1 MTAVALALGA
11 SLLWGVGD
19 FLGGLGSR
27 RIAALTVLAV
37 SELAGWIAVLIVVVA
52 AGPETPPPQAF
63 GAAALAGIGGVVG
76 LGGLYRGMAVGA
88 MGVVAP
94 ISSAAAVIPVV
105 VGLLRGERPGTLQLA
120 GMAFVLAGVVLVSR
134 EPGTGGTRFAAGAG
148 LALLAAAGFG
158 SYFVFID
165 VASEDGVAWA
175 VLVSRGVA
183 TVLAIGAAVAVS
195 SPRPPRRL
203 LLPLIAVG
211 LFDVSANGLL
221 ALALNEG
228 LVSVVSVLASLYP
241 VVTLALAYIVL
252 HERVGRVQELGVVA
266 ALAGVAFISAG

>member
-1 MTAVALALGA
+1 MTAIALALA
-11 SLLWGVGD
+11 SSALWGVGD
-19 FLGGLGSR
+19 FLGGLSSR

-37 SELAGWIAVLIVVVA
+37 SELAGWLAVVA
-52 AGPETPPPQAF
+52 VVAVTQPELPSGQAA
-63 GAAALAGIGGVVG
+63 GAAVLAGIGGVIG

-105 VGLLRGERPGTLQLA
+105 VGLARGDRPSGLQLA
-120 GMAFVLAGVVLVSR
+120 GMALALAGVVLVSR
-134 EPGTGGTRFAAGAG
+134 EPGSGRARLAAGAG

-165 VASEDGVAWA
+165 AASDEGVAWA

-183 TVLAIGAAVAVS
+183 TVLAFAAAFARS
-195 SPRPPRRL
+195 AWRPPARML
-203 LLPLIAVG
+203 SALVAVG

-228 LVSVVSVLASLYP
+228 LVSLVSVLASLYP
-241 VVTLALAYIVL
+241 VVTLALAHSL
-252 HERVGRVQELGVVA
+252 LGERVARVQAVGVGV
-266 ALAGVAFISAG
+266 ALAGVALISAG